1 MGFDECYQLG
11 NVVKTHG
18 LRGELVFF
26 LDVDFP
32 EQYQEMESVFVE
44 LSGKLVP
51 FFVESFHPQGDRAI
65 VALEEI
71 ESIEDAKPLV
81 GKNLYLPLD
90 RLPDLPEGKYYFHQ
104 LVGFEVYDREQLIGT
119 VKEIYELP
127 TYHLLNV
134 DHQGVEVLVPAE
146 DGIIQSV
153 NIKEQVIKAELP
165 DGLLD
170 VYLEDKP

>member
-51 FFVESFHPQGDRAI
+51 FFVESFHLQGERAI

-81 GKNLYLPLD
+81 GKNLFLPLD
-90 RLPDLPEGKYYFHQ
+90 RLPQLPEGKYYFHQ
-104 LVGFEVYDREQLIGT
+104 LVGFELYDRDQLIGAVT
-119 VKEIYELP
+119 AIYELP

-153 NIKEQVIKAELP
+153 DLKEKVIKAELP

-170 VYLEDKP
+170 VYLEDKS